1 MNVGRIAVMVVG
13 LLQFYLSPG
22 AMADTTVDAVKL
34 SYQEFEEGIEP
45 YRVSYTVS
53 GEFVRIDDES
63 DSSGHIVYDIGK
75 NTIYSI
81 SHYDESILVVPE
93 YKTGEFK
100 PDFEVAIDYRALE
113 DAPGI
118 AGKNVYTYEVKAVTG
133 LTSETCM
140 AVQLVPGLLPDV
152 AKTLQKFQ
160 KLVSGQQ
167 AATLEK
173 TPEEFR
179 TPCYLVDQVY
189 NQGEYYSKGLPIQ
202 EWHSNERQ
210 RQLLNFEDVK
220 VDVSIFDI
228 PAEYRQYSLM
238 ESTD

>member
-1 MNVGRIAVMVVG
+1 MNVGRVTLTAVG
-13 LLQFYLSPG
+13 LLQLYLSPG
-22 AMADTTVDAVKL
+22 AMAGTTVEAVKL
-34 SYQEFEEGIEP
+34 SYQEFEQGIDP

-53 GEFVRIDDES
+53 GEFLRIDDES
-63 DSSGHIVYDIGK
+63 DSSGYIVYDIGK

-81 SHYDESILVVPE
+81 SHYDKSILVIPE
-93 YKTGEFK
+93 YRAAEFK
-100 PDFEVAIDYRALE
+100 PDFEVEIDYQAME
-113 DAPGI
+113 GAPGI
-118 AGKNVYTYEVKAVTG
+118 AGKKVYNYQVKAITS

-140 AVQLVPGLLPDV
+140 AVQLVPGLMPDV
-152 AKTLQKFQ
+152 AQTLQKFQ

-167 AATLEK
+167 VATLEK

-228 PAEYRQYSLM
+228 PVEYRQYSLM
-238 ESTD
+238 ESMD